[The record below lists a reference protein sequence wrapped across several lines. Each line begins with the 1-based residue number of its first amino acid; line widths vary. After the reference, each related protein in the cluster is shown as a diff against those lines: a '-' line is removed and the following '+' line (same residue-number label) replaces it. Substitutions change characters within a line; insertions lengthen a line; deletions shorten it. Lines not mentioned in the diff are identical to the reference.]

1 MDLLLGEDEIGELF
15 QEIELAV
22 ENHKKEI
29 GIFYKGG
36 HKRRTNF
43 NEKTAAASYLKDFF
57 EFPLDIITG
66 QKEVV
71 IYRTFYERETW
82 RLGFYDDQNSEDIK
96 DSILAIDELISQQE
110 NEANFIWCKMS
121 EKFQSVE
128 RNYLKCLKQA
138 AIRLGFSENTP
149 EETILITLLNH
160 YQRILD
166 RSDIQLKVF
175 DGLIISKDIADLYTQ
190 VWIAFLKRQLQMI
203 APVLLDRAVASIPQK
218 LPQVVW
224 TGSQKELAELFVEL
238 ENKGWIEPCTY
249 GNRAKIAKAI
259 LQLFDISGTK
269 RSASTDES
277 KSFAQI
283 YKGEPDTNNII
294 SKSFPAIYTQRY
306 KKKFNQIISKL

>member
-1 MDLLLGEDEIGELF
+1 MDLLLGEDEVGELF
-15 QEIELAV
+15 QEIELAL
-22 ENHKKEI
+22 ESHKKET

-36 HKRRTNF
+36 HKKRKNF
-43 NEKTAAASYLKDFF
+43 IQEKEKTSYLKDFF
-57 EFPLDIITG
+57 EFPLDIITA
-66 QKEVV
+66 QKEVAV
-71 IYRTFYERETW
+71 YRSFYEREIW

-128 RNYLKCLKQA
+128 RYYLKCLKQA
-138 AIRLGFSENTP
+138 GIRLGLSENTP
-149 EETILITLLNH
+149 EETILLNLLNH

-203 APVLLDRAVASIPQK
+203 SPVHLDRVVDSIPHK
-218 LPQVVW
+218 LPQIVW
-224 TGSQKELAELFVEL
+224 KGSQKELAELFVEL

-269 RSASTDES
+269 RSSLTDEL

-283 YKGEPDTNNII
+283 YKGEPDAGDKA